1 MKKTICFYDMILDE
15 EQAAFVDAIKDPSKT
30 IIFCDAP
37 AGTGKTTLAMGA
49 ANLLVQDKRNKL
61 DGIVYIVSPYG
72 EGKQGYLP
80 GSITEKSEVYYEPAY
95 QAMIEVCMNP
105 YTDVCSKTMTEK
117 RKPNDGIVNLLTH
130 TYLRGTNLQN
140 KVVILD
146 ESQNYTVAELKK
158 VLTRCHDSCYE
169 EFGRTMMVRF
179 KCQRCKKTEYR
190 PLKDCLPSDCPV
202 RNLSDL
208 EAPTGWRDGG
218 FYHPTFCPECAE
230 KYKRFMDGEDLA

>member
-1 MKKTICFYDMILDE
+1 MESLPKNAFYDMTLDE
-15 EQAAFVDAIKDPSKT
+15 EQVAFVKAIKDKSKT

-49 ANLLVQDKRNKL
+49 ANILVQDKRNEL

-95 QAMIEVCMNP
+95 QAMIEVGMNP
-105 YTDVCSKTMTEK
+105 YTDVCSDAMTAK
-117 RKPNDGIVNLLTH
+117 RKGEGFVKMLTH
-130 TYLRGTNLQN
+130 TYLRGTNLQK

-158 VLTRCHDSCYE
+158 VLTRCHDSCKVIVIGHTGQIDIRGGSGFQKYLEHFEGHEKCAVCRLTTNHRGWLSTYADKLE
-169 EFGRTMMVRF
+169 E
-179 KCQRCKKTEYR
+179 
-190 PLKDCLPSDCPV
+190 
-202 RNLSDL
+202 
-208 EAPTGWRDGG
+208 
-218 FYHPTFCPECAE
+218 
-230 KYKRFMDGEDLA
+230 